1 MSSDDADLFTSTAPE
16 TPKASDRTTTARD
29 VVAMLQRHY
38 LPEGRPAGGV
48 LAIEIGAPDG
58 TRRAD
63 AVWAP
68 FTIAGGDGLIGHEI
82 KVTRSDVLA
91 ELADPAKADPWAQY
105 CTQWW
110 LTVSDPALVAGLDI
124 PEAWGIMAPPSGRRT
139 RSMTILRP
147 ALRRKVGN
155 TGPAWRRIMSWEH
168 YRLAPALAEARRTVE
183 YRDQRIES
191 LETQLRDRSLAG
203 EGRAHPDAVRVA
215 NILRAVGAA
224 AYRHDRRL
232 PASVWV
238 SQDDTTDDDIVA
250 AILDVA
256 ATRATAQAARR
267 DLERLVRYAE
277 EMTRPMASVRKALA
291 ALEVP
296 AVAQDGAA

>member
-91 ELADPAKADPWAQY
+91 ELADPAKADPWAQ
-105 CTQWW
+105 
-110 LTVSDPALVAGLDI
+110 I
-124 PEAWGIMAPPSGRRT
+124 
-139 RSMTILRP
+139 
-147 ALRRKVGN
+147 
-155 TGPAWRRIMSWEH
+155 
-168 YRLAPALAEARRTVE
+168 
-183 YRDQRIES
+183 
-191 LETQLRDRSLAG
+191 
-203 EGRAHPDAVRVA
+203 GRAHV
-215 NILRAVGAA
+215 
-224 AYRHDRRL
+224 
-232 PASVWV
+232 
-238 SQDDTTDDDIVA
+238 
-250 AILDVA
+250 
-256 ATRATAQAARR
+256 
-267 DLERLVRYAE
+267 
-277 EMTRPMASVRKALA
+277 
-291 ALEVP
+291 
-296 AVAQDGAA
+296 